1 MKRKLLTLIL
11 ALVLP
16 FSVFAGCKDK
26 ETTYT
31 MYVPDGAP
39 LLAVANIV
47 HSGAELGSGKVSGT
61 IVTGAQIGPALIAKT
76 PDIALA
82 PINVCAQ
89 AYNNTDGEYV
99 LCGVAVWGL
108 NFIVSKDEGKTS
120 LSDFVGET
128 IYAFQEAGTP
138 GLTLKALIGTYGLEI
153 NVLAENGAPVADKIN
168 ILFLPQPADVRTAL
182 TAGYNG
188 VEADKIRHG
197 LLSEPLVTAMQS
209 IAKSTVDTQKLWQDK
224 SGGSYPQVGLV
235 IKKSIIEKDKEGVD
249 KFVDYVLSQSQYLRE
264 NPAEI
269 ATLAKVTLESD
280 GLPAV
285 GVCESFIS
293 SDRGKA
299 AFDFGKIESS
309 KSAVEAYIAKLVEME
324 PKVVGGKAPD
334 SGFYLG

>member
-1 MKRKLLTLIL
+1 MKRKLLGLIL

-39 LLAVANIV
+39 LLAVATIAKD
-47 HSGAELGSGKVSGT
+47 GAELGGKKVSVNK
-61 IVTGAQIGPALIAKT
+61 VTGTEILPDILAKK

-89 AYNNTDGEYV
+89 GYNSIGGEYV

-120 LSDFVGET
+120 LADFKGET

-138 GLTLKALIGTYGLEI
+138 GLTLKALLEMYGVEY
-153 NVLAENGAPVADKIN
+153 NVLADGDSPESDKIN

-182 TAGYNG
+182 TAGYNN
-188 VEADKIRHG
+188 VVARHG
-197 LLSEPLVTAMQS
+197 LLSEPLVTAMTMQS
-209 IAKSTVDTQKLWQDK
+209 VAKSTIDTQKLWKDIT
-224 SGGSYPQVGLV
+224 GGSYPQVGLIV
-235 IKKSIIEKDKEGVD
+235 RKSIIENDKEGV
-249 KFVDYVLSQSQYLRE
+249 KEFVDYVLSQSQYVRE

-269 ATLAKVTLESD
+269 ATIAKETLESS
-280 GLPAV
+280 GLPAAN
-285 GVCESFIS
+285 VCENFIAS
-293 SDRGKA
+293 ERGQA
-299 AFDFGKIESS
+299 AFSFGKIADC
-309 KSAVEAYIAKLVEME
+309 KGAVEAYIAKLVEMK
-324 PKVVGGKAPD
+324 PTVVGGKAPD
-334 SGFYLG
+334 EGFYL